1 MLNVGYVGNNHLYYV
16 RHITDMSCF
25 PNDSELLFL
34 IYFIIIIIIIIILCM
49 HKIPSL
55 DWNFKQE
62 LFDGSN
68 NLVSFSVENN
78 FNES

>member
-25 PNDSELLFL
+25 PNNSELLFL
-34 IYFIIIIIIIIILCM
+34 IYFIIIIILCM

>member
-1 MLNVGYVGNNHLYYV
+1 MLNVGYVGNNYLFYV

-25 PNDSELLFL
+25 ANDSELLFL
-34 IYFIIIIIIIIILCM
+34 IYFFFIISFLCM
-49 HKIPSL
+49 RKIPSL
-55 DWNFKQE
+55 YWNFKQE

-68 NLVSFSVENN
+68 DLVSFSVENN

>member
-1 MLNVGYVGNNHLYYV
+1 MLNVGYVGNNYLYYV

-25 PNDSELLFL
+25 PNNSELIFL
-34 IYFIIIIIIIIILCM
+34 IYFFIIIFFLCM
-49 HKIPSL
+49 RKIPSL
-55 DWNFKQE
+55 DWNLKQE

-68 NLVSFSVENN
+68 NLVFFSVENN